1 MRSTNVLVTGGAG
14 YIGSHTC
21 KMLAAHGFQPVTIDN
36 LSTGHRDA
44 VRWGPLI
51 IGDILDK
58 QLLANTME
66 RYSPQAVIHFAA
78 SAYVG
83 ESVTDPSKYYNN
95 NVCGTIPLL
104 DGCRTHGIDHVIFS
118 SSCATYGIPDVLPI
132 DEDARQSPISPY
144 GRSKLIA
151 EHILKDYAE
160 AYGLRYVSLR
170 YFNACGADLD
180 GELSERHDPETHLI
194 PCALMAAAGTGP
206 PLSVFGNDYDTP
218 DGTCI
223 RDYIHVSDLS
233 RAHLMGL
240 QYLLKGGTSFSANLG
255 TGRGTSIH
263 EILAAIKRI
272 TGRDVPIVI
281 KPRRAGD
288 PPALFANPSLA
299 RTRLGFVAE
308 VSDIDT
314 IVRSAA
320 PCFGL
325 RAPRDAA

>member
-1 MRSTNVLVTGGAG
+1 
-14 YIGSHTC
+14 
-21 KMLAAHGFQPVTIDN
+21 
-36 LSTGHRDA
+36 
-44 VRWGPLI
+44 
-51 IGDILDK
+51 
-58 QLLANTME
+58 
-66 RYSPQAVIHFAA
+66 
-78 SAYVG
+78 
-83 ESVTDPSKYYNN
+83 
-95 NVCGTIPLL
+95 
-104 DGCRTHGIDHVIFS
+104 
-118 SSCATYGIPDVLPI
+118 
-132 DEDARQSPISPY
+132 
-144 GRSKLIA
+144 
-151 EHILKDYAE
+151 
-160 AYGLRYVSLR
+160 
-170 YFNACGADLD
+170 
-180 GELSERHDPETHLI
+180 
-194 PCALMAAAGTGP
+194 MAAAGTGP
-206 PLSVFGNDYDTP
+206 HLSVFGNDYDTP